1 MTLLQL
7 SAKKIAIMFGL
18 AIVAVLILFQLAPAG
33 SESKALL
40 ERLDGIFYDLRLK
53 YTINYRPSYQDTKIV
68 IVDIDEQSLA
78 KEGRWPWSRR
88 KLAKLNDALI
98 DAGAIV
104 IAYDVLFAEP
114 ERNPIDE
121 LSLTLGSSVVDKA
134 GLDSYYQAMDADA
147 KMAEA
152 ISNGDIVL
160 GVLFQN
166 TANVSKGKLPAT
178 VLTLPSDVD
187 IEQVH
192 LPFFDSFIG
201 NVDVLQANAMGQ
213 GFINS
218 TADIDGSIRRA
229 ALLIK
234 HQGQLYPSLALEAAR
249 LYSLAEQIPVLTAAE
264 GETNVILGI
273 DLNEQVIPSDEY
285 GRVLVPY
292 RGGQNSY
299 PYLSASGVLAGQY
312 KPELE
317 DSVVFIGTSA
327 VGLADLRETPFG
339 IQYPGVEV
347 HANVFEG
354 LIHPDIFAYRPD
366 LADELTVIY
375 LFLAGIALA
384 IIFPRLNAVKMALYG
399 SALFIVTVNFN
410 AYLWVSEKASLPLTT
425 PIMLCFLITIV
436 NIIIGFFAESNQKK
450 LIKNMFDQYVPPAH
464 IDKMIKDPS
473 SVSFDGERKNLS
485 VLFSD
490 IRSFTSISEQMPAN
504 ELKLL
509 LNQYFSPITKTI
521 LDNKGTIDKYVGD
534 MVMAFWG
541 APIHDEQHAKNA
553 ILGAFSMLKIT
564 ADLREHFAAKS
575 WPIVE
580 VGIGINTGPM
590 NVGDMGSEFRRSYT
604 VLGDAVN
611 LGSRLESL
619 TKYYGLE
626 LLVSEYT
633 REQALADFDYR
644 LIDKVRVKG
653 KTEAVAIYQPICVK
667 GKLSKAEEHEL
678 NEYNQAYA
686 TYLNKDWRFA
696 KIKFLQLCSDYPQRK
711 LYSIYV
717 ERIAELECQDLPDD
731 WQGEFTHT
739 AK

>member
-1 MTLLQL
+1 MMTLLQL

-18 AIVAVLILFQLAPAG
+18 LTVVSLIVFQLSPVG

-53 YTINYRPSYQDTKIV
+53 YTINYRPHYKDPKIV
-68 IVDIDEQSLA
+68 IVDIDEQSLS

-88 KLAKLNDALI
+88 KLAQLSETLI
-98 DAGAIV
+98 DAGVIV
-104 IAYDVLFAEP
+104 ISYDVIFPEP
-114 ERNPIDE
+114 ERNPIDDISDSLGQALVKNSGLSVYYKE
-121 LSLTLGSSVVDKA
+121 L
-134 GLDSYYQAMDADA
+134 DADA
-147 KMAEA
+147 KMADA
-152 ISNGDIVL
+152 ISQGDVVL
-160 GVLFQN
+160 GVLFEQA
-166 TANVSKGKLPAT
+166 ANVSRGKLPPPIIYLNNNAI
-178 VLTLPSDVD
+178 VD
-187 IEQVH
+187 QIK
-192 LPFFDSFIG
+192 LLSYDSFIG

-218 TADIDGSIRRA
+218 TQDIDGSIRRA

-234 HQGQLYPSLALEAAR
+234 HKGELYPSLALETAR
-249 LYSLAEQIPVLTAAE
+249 LYSLAD
-264 GETNVILGI
+264 NVSIITTDELQNILGVK
-273 DLNEQVIPSDEY
+273 LNESLIPSDEY

-292 RGGQNSY
+292 RGGRGSY
-299 PYLSASGVLAGQY
+299 PYLSATRVLAGDY
-312 KPELE
+312 RAELE
-317 DSVVFIGTSA
+317 DAVVFIGTSA
-327 VGLADLRETPFG
+327 VGLADLRETPLG

-354 LIHPDIFAYRPD
+354 LIHPRIFAYRPD
-366 LADELTVIY
+366 LADAWTVIY
-375 LFLAGIALA
+375 LFIVGTFIAIL
-384 IIFPRLNAVKMALYG
+384 FPRLGAFKMALYG
-399 SALFIVTVNFN
+399 GGIFTVTLSLNT
-410 AYLWVSEKASLPLTT
+410 YLWVGEQAAMPLTT
-425 PIMLCFLITIV
+425 PIMLCFFITIV
-436 NIIIGFFAESNQKK
+436 NILIGFFAESNQKK
-450 LIKNMFDQYVPPAH
+450 LIKGMFDQYVPPAH
-464 IDKMIKDPS
+464 IDQMIKDPA

-541 APIHDEQHAKNA
+541 APIHDAQHAKNA
-553 ILGAFSMLKIT
+553 IAGAFSMLKIT
-564 ADLREHFAAKS
+564 ADLREDFTAKS
-575 WPIVE
+575 WPLVE

-619 TKYYGLE
+619 TKYYGVE

-633 REQALADFDYR
+633 REQALDDFEYR

-667 GKLSKAEEHEL
+667 GQLAESEQAEL
-678 NEYNQAYA
+678 REYNQAYK
-686 TYLNKDWRFA
+686 TYLQKEWRFA
-696 KIKFLQLCSDYPQRK
+696 KIKFQQLCSDYPQRK

-717 ERIAELECQDLPDD
+717 ERVDELELQTLPED

-739 AK
+739 NK